1 MENIHPQPC
10 DHSSNIEKSFFPAAG
25 SVVTSY
31 ISLLIK

>member
-10 DHSSNIEKSFFPAAG
+10 DPSSNIEKSFFPAAG
-25 SVVTSY
+25 VVTSY